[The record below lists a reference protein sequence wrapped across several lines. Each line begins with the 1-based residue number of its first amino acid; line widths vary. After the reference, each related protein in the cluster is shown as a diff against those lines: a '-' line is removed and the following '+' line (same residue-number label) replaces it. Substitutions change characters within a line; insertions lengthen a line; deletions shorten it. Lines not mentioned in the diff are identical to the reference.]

1 MGLDRTAKK
10 LSRRQHERDDAD
22 VCACGRDLSVGWRGE
37 CRDEQ
42 VGGVSAG
49 TEWFR
54 VVGTLGVAV
63 SRGELDFDM
72 KAASDGRRIYSD
84 SERFSQWDCYGIGG
98 LGGLF
103 HYWHMCLGFDFLARF
118 LDRDIDIN
126 GRSVTGSVERCP
138 WMFRVYAGLEF

>member
-37 CRDEQ
+37 CRDGQ

-72 KAASDGRRIYSD
+72 NAASDGDASIPIPSG
-84 SERFSQWDCYGIGG
+84 SASGIATASAVSAVCSIIGTCALALISSLGSLIVTLTSMAAASQAQSSVAPGCSVST
-98 LGGLF
+98 
-103 HYWHMCLGFDFLARF
+103 
-118 LDRDIDIN
+118 RD
-126 GRSVTGSVERCP
+126 
-138 WMFRVYAGLEF
+138 

>member
-1 MGLDRTAKK
+1 M
-10 LSRRQHERDDAD
+10 
-22 VCACGRDLSVGWRGE
+22 
-37 CRDEQ
+37 
-42 VGGVSAG
+42 
-49 TEWFR
+49 
-54 VVGTLGVAV
+54 VGTLGVAV

-72 KAASDGRRIYSD
+72 TAAFDGRRIYSD
-84 SERFSQWDCYGIGG
+84 SERFSQWDCYCIGG

>member
-1 MGLDRTAKK
+1 M
-10 LSRRQHERDDAD
+10 
-22 VCACGRDLSVGWRGE
+22 
-37 CRDEQ
+37 
-42 VGGVSAG
+42 
-49 TEWFR
+49 
-54 VVGTLGVAV
+54 VGTLGVAV

-72 KAASDGRRIYSD
+72 MAASDGRRIYSD
-84 SERFSQWDCYGIGG
+84 SERFSPWDCYGIGG